1 MHTAEAS
8 CPNSSCSLQ
17 DLLII
22 GNMGNTPGDRAF
34 AESREVGMRRS
45 HSRNFQLKLVSFQL
59 CPAGVY
65 SCWPLEWAFLAMLA
79 ILVGLFPAVVFL
91 PEGIKCSGGRSHLVQ
106 ASQQWRTVSGSEE
119 ENGPWSRPWAHS
131 ETRGLEKVLGPEKR
145 YVQEGGKEC
154 MVRSCTHRG
163 RPQRRPLTF
172 L

>member
-8 CPNSSCSLQ
+8 SPNSSCSLQ

-34 AESREVGMRRS
+34 AESREVGMRGS
-45 HSRNFQLKLVSFQL
+45 HSRNFQLKLVSCQL

-65 SCWPLEWAFLAMLA
+65 CCWPLEWAFLAMLA

-91 PEGIKCSGGRSHLVQ
+91 PEGIKCSGGRSPLVQ
-106 ASQQWRTVSGSEE
+106 TSQQWRTVSGSEE
-119 ENGPWSRPWAHS
+119 ENGPRSEPMGSQWYTVAGEGAGSR
-131 ETRGLEKVLGPEKR
+131 ET
-145 YVQEGGKEC
+145 YAQEGGKEC
-154 MVRSCTHRG
+154 MVWSCTHRG
-163 RPQRRPLTF
+163 RPQRRPPTF